1 LKVVP
6 TQSLLKRQLK
16 RFFGND
22 FSIPAEWDG
31 FVGAVDSAY
40 GEFVVD
46 RELMERSME
55 LSSQELLEANSEI
68 RAIFQAIPDRVFRLD
83 QKGTILSGTT
93 DTGGELPQ
101 VENLG
106 RGIQEGWLN
115 HAGDAFPEVLRRVID
130 EKLMISLEFSQG
142 PKGLESF
149 HEVRL
154 VPLLQDQI
162 VAITRDIT
170 ERKSAEAKLEQLHKQ
185 LADASRLAGM
195 AEIANNVLHNIGNVL
210 NSVNTS
216 AGLIG
221 AKLRDSKDQG
231 LGKVVQ
237 LMNEHAADLGDFFN
251 RNPKGKALPG
261 YLNKLVAALAAEKQ
275 GIAAELE
282 SLTRSI
288 DHIKDIVSTQQSYS
302 GATSLV
308 GPAQIED
315 LLEDALRIN
324 AAAIARQRITLVK
337 EYAAVPLL
345 LLDKHLVL
353 QILTNL
359 ISNARQAMEG
369 VPDQL
374 HQITLRTQMF
384 GPADG
389 PRLRIRV
396 EDNGQGIA
404 PESLARLFTHGFTT
418 RKDGHGFG
426 LHSCVLA
433 AKEMQGTITAHSDGP
448 GQGAAFTLELPGNP
462 AERKP

>member
-1 LKVVP
+1 
-6 TQSLLKRQLK
+6 
-16 RFFGND
+16 
-22 FSIPAEWDG
+22 
-31 FVGAVDSAY
+31 
-40 GEFVVD
+40 
-46 RELMERSME
+46 MERSME

-83 QKGTILSGTT
+83 HKGTILSVTAGT
-93 DTGGELPQ
+93 GAELVP
-101 VENLG
+101 VKLLG
-106 RGIQEGWLN
+106 QFIQEGWLN
-115 HAGDAFPEVLRRVID
+115 HAGDAFPEVLRRVIE
-130 EKLMISLEFSQG
+130 EKSMLSIEFSRG

-170 ERKSAEAKLEQLHKQ
+170 ERRSAEAKLEQLHKQ

-195 AEIANNVLHNIGNVL
+195 AEVANNVLHNIGNVL
-210 NSVNTS
+210 NSVNIS
-216 AGLIG
+216 AGMIG
-221 AKLRDSKDQG
+221 AKLRDSKDRG
-231 LGKVVQ
+231 LGTAVQ
-237 LMNEHAADLGDFFN
+237 LLNEHACDLGDFFN

-261 YLNKLVAALAAEKQ
+261 YLNKLVAALADEKR
-275 GIAAELE
+275 GIGAELE

-288 DHIKDIVSTQQSYS
+288 DHIKDIVATQQSYS

-308 GPAQIED
+308 GPVQIED

-324 AAAIARQRITLVK
+324 AAAIARQRIRVVK
-337 EYAAVPLL
+337 EYATVPRL

-359 ISNARQAMEG
+359 IANARQAMED

-374 HQITLRTQMF
+374 HQITLRTRIC

-389 PRLRIRV
+389 TRLRISV

-404 PESLARLFTHGFTT
+404 PEILARLFTHGFTT

-433 AKEMQGTITAHSDGP
+433 AREMQGTITAHSDGL